1 MLKKYKEFLEF
12 FSYLLAIAGLFLIVF
27 HFQSR
32 FENVAISDLGS
43 KTIEE
48 VKKNEKPSQESNNY
62 EDDNIDEVVLPEKF
76 LLNVPFQ
83 SQAPF
88 GDWSQPYQNGCEEA
102 SIIMVKR
109 FLENKSLSK
118 EEMKLEI
125 DASVAWQEKNWGGH
139 ADLDAEK
146 TAELVNKYFGL
157 PSYILRNYDLDLLKK
172 YISKGTP
179 IITPTAGRE
188 LGNPNFIGAGP
199 EYHML
204 VIIGYNDSQG
214 VFITN
219 DPGTRKGESYIYK
232 YQTLLDAIS
241 GPNVNKEKAI
251 VLISGQQKNL

>member
-1 MLKKYKEFLEF
+1 MLKKYKKFLAL

-32 FENVAISDLGS
+32 SENVAISDLKS
-43 KTIEE
+43 KTLEE
-48 VKKNEKPSQESNNY
+48 VEKSEKPVKPPDNFEDEKVQEA
-62 EDDNIDEVVLPEKF
+62 VLPEKF
-76 LLNVPFQ
+76 LLDVPFQ

-88 GDWSQPYQNGCEEA
+88 GDWSQPYQDGCEEA

-118 EEMKLEI
+118 EEMKSEI

-139 ADLDAEK
+139 NDLDAER
-146 TAELVNKYFGL
+146 TTELANKYFDLSG
-157 PSYILRNYDLDLLKK
+157 YILRNYDLDLLKK
-172 YISKGTP
+172 YISSGTP
-179 IITPTAGRE
+179 IIAPTAGRE
-188 LGNPNFIGAGP
+188 LGNPNFTGAGP

-204 VIIGYNDSQG
+204 VIVGYNDSQG

-219 DPGTRKGESYIYK
+219 DPGTRKGENYIYK

-241 GPNVNKEKAI
+241 GPNVNKEKAVI
-251 VLISGQQKNL
+251 ILSSL